1 VKRDDGQYQREPSAV
16 AFQLCRA
23 GRRALDEL
31 GRQLVFSGA
40 PDSQNSSAT
49 AVRPD
54 PATGIPAVPGQ

>member
-1 VKRDDGQYQREPSAV
+1 VKRDDGQYQREPSAA
-16 AFQLCRA
+16 AFQLC
-23 GRRALDEL
+23 RALDEL

-40 PDSQNSSAT
+40 SDSQNSSAT